1 MKWEYRGLGWQS
13 TRCKFYVVREDSH
26 EVNSCGVSGVS
37 PASGNPNAHY
47 FEAVPLTLS
56 DMMKDSNFP
65 DQLSP
70 VFEKFNIPVDLKA
83 EAASHKAPLYLIPS
97 HPMHETSFVMKS
109 GADKYEPWNFRH
121 KPIKCS
127 TYRSS
132 MQRHLDQWFDG
143 LEDAD
148 HETGRSHLAHVIANA
163 CILMDAAKHGT
174 LIDDRPIKP

>member
-1 MKWEYRGLGWQS
+1 MNTTPYPPHTPPEAPEGTKWEYRGVGWQS
-13 TRCKFYVVREDSH
+13 PRCKFYVVTKAGGITST
-26 EVNSCGVSGVS
+26 GVSGLTY
-37 PASGNPNAHY
+37 PNGNPHAHY
-47 FEAVPLTLS
+47 FEAVPIT
-56 DMMKDSNFP
+56 DDVTN
-65 DQLSP
+65 P
-70 VFEKFNIPVDLKA
+70 VLVDLKA
-83 EAASHKAPLYLIPS
+83 EAASHKAPLHLIPS
-97 HPMHETSFVMKS
+97 YPMHETSFVMKS